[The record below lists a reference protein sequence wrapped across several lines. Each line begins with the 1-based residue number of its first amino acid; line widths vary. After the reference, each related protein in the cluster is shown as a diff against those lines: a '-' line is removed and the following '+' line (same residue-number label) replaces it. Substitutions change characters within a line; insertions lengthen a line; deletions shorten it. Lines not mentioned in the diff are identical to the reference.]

1 MVPVYPFTTLII
13 ELGASKRASK
23 INAVNGFFTCLGIGC
38 ELLEK
43 KGLKKRNPVAW
54 STEATGNFL

>member
-1 MVPVYPFTTLII
+1 VVPVYPFTTLII

-38 ELLEK
+38 Y
-43 KGLKKRNPVAW
+43 
-54 STEATGNFL
+54 